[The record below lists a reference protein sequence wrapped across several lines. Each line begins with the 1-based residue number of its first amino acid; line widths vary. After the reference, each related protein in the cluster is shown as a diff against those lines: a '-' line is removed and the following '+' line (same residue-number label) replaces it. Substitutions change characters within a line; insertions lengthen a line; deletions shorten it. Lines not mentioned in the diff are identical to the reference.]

1 MMYEEVNTYMLED
14 WLQMWVDTFNDCAC
28 CPLSDRCDR
37 EGGIDS
43 IERLG
48 DVSLD
53 IIKIKL
59 DKNTINDEIPVATY
73 FMSSNGN

>member
-37 EGGIDS
+37 EDGIDS
-43 IERLG
+43 INCGEKLLERL
-48 DVSLD
+48 
-53 IIKIKL
+53 K
-59 DKNTINDEIPVATY
+59 E
-73 FMSSNGN
+73 